1 MPTTRVATARR
12 WAASITSF
20 TLAAAVVLGFAL
32 PANASLVPTVPLGSA
47 ADFAVLAGT
56 AVTNA
61 GLTTLQGSVGVWPGT
76 TITGAPVATGTTE
89 AGTATAHQAQTDL
102 GLAYTEAAGRTPD
115 ADPGTEI
122 GSQTL
127 GGGVYATPAHDPLT
141 LTGSLILD
149 GENDPTT
156 VFIFQTDSTLGTAAN
171 SSVTLIN
178 GAQECN
184 VFWQVGTS
192 ATLGANSTFAGN
204 VLAHD
209 SITLDTGV
217 TVHGRALAEGAAVTL
232 ATDVFL
238 APTCDLVPPTT
249 TTTAAPATTTSV
261 APTTTTTTAAPVTT
275 TTSVAPTTTTTT
287 AAVVTT
293 TTTSIATTTTTTA
306 PPVTTTVLG
315 ATTTTDPGTTTT
327 GDPADPTP
335 TSSAAVLAAST
346 TTGSQSDVLASD
358 GAVVPAVSGPP
369 RTGGAPLSGD
379 HGVPWLPI
387 VFIVLFVGG
396 GMAFIPPA
404 RR

>member
-1 MPTTRVATARR
+1 VRTTRVAAARR

-32 PANASLVPTVPLGSA
+32 PANAALVPTVPLGSA
-47 ADFAVLAGT
+47 ADFAVLAGST
-56 AVTNA
+56 VTNA
-61 GLTTLQGSVGVWPGT
+61 GVTTLQGSVGVWPGT
-76 TITGAPVATGTTE
+76 TITGAPIATGTTE

-102 GLAYTEAAGRTPD
+102 GVAYGDAAGRAVD
-115 ADPGTEI
+115 ANPGTEI

-127 GGGVYATPAHDPLT
+127 GGGVYATPAHGPLT
-141 LTGSLILD
+141 LNGSLVLD
-149 GENDPTT
+149 GNNDPTT
-156 VFIFQTDSTLGTAAN
+156 VFIFQTDSTFGTAA
-171 SSVTLIN
+171 SSTVTLIN

-184 VFWQVGTS
+184 VFWQIGTS
-192 ATLGANSTFAGN
+192 ATLGANSILVGN

-209 SITLDTGV
+209 SITLDNGV

-232 ATDVFL
+232 DTDVFL

-249 TTTAAPATTTSV
+249 TTTAAAVTTTSV

-275 TTSVAPTTTTTT
+275 TTTFAGATTTT
-287 AAVVTT
+287 AAAVTT
-293 TTTSIATTTTTTA
+293 TTTSAATTTSTA

-315 ATTTTDPGTTTT
+315 ATTTTDPGSPAT
-327 GDPADPTP
+327 GDPADPAP
-335 TSSAAVLAAST
+335 TSGASVLAAST

-358 GAVVPAVSGPP
+358 GSVVPAVSGPP
-369 RTGGAPLSGD
+369 RTGGAPLSRD
-379 HGVPWLPI
+379 HGAPWLPI
-387 VFIVLFVGG
+387 VFVVLFVGG